1 MRTRTKT
8 TVSVAAA
15 IALSASL
22 AACSSSDEN
31 SELTVWI
38 MGDTGPQFEQLVKP
52 FTEETGIK
60 VNVEGIPW
68 ANVNDKITTATATGD
83 GPDVLQ
89 IGLSLLPTLAEAE
102 NLLPLDDLLTDHPDL
117 AASNFADAVAGEATQ
132 IGGQTLSVPW
142 VADTRVLFYR
152 ADLLAEVG
160 YNEPPSTW
168 VELHDAAT
176 KLADRGA
183 DQYGYYIPQW
193 DSSLPVA
200 LTWSAG
206 GEVVDGDGNVNFD
219 NEGFRE
225 AADFYISMYED
236 GLVPTNADFDQVQG
250 FVSGIAPMLISGP
263 YLAGAIAE
271 VAPELDGEWAA
282 APLPGPDGS
291 VSMFAGS
298 NIGIWHNSDAVD
310 ESLEL
315 LEFLSKPEVQL
326 EWYERVNE
334 LPTNKAALADS
345 KLAADPNVEV
355 YVKTLETARVLPM
368 VPSWDQAVGDELTK
382 ALNQIVLNGA
392 DKEATLNQFFDA
404 VSNLRVL

>member
-8 TVSVAAA
+8 TVSAAVA

-52 FTEETGIK
+52 FTDETGIK

-102 NLLPLDDLLTDHPDL
+102 NLLPLDDLLEDHPSL
-117 AASNFADAVAGEATQ
+117 SASNFADAVAGEATQ
-132 IGGQTLSVPW
+132 IGGKTLSIPW

-160 YNEPPSTW
+160 YDEPPSTW
-168 VELHDAAT
+168 EELHDAAT

-200 LTWSAG
+200 WTWSAG
-206 GEVVDGDGNVNFD
+206 GEVVDDAGNVNFEND
-219 NEGFRE
+219 GFRQ

-236 GLVPTNADFDQVQG
+236 GLVPKNADFDQVQG

-263 YLAGAIAE
+263 YLAGSIAE

-282 APLPGPDGS
+282 APLPAPGES

-315 LEFLSKPEVQL
+315 LEFLSSPEVQL

-368 VPSWDQAVGDELTK
+368 VPNWDQAVGDELTK

-392 DKEATLNQFFDA
+392 DKEAALNQFFDA
-404 VSNLRVL
+404 VRNLRVL